1 MRSSDGRRR
10 TRPLLRRVALTGAAL
25 LAATAAI
32 PQAEAATAR
41 DPGSAPSGGGL
52 SAVIRYTENG
62 VPHILARDYAHL
74 GFGTGWAQAADQV
87 CVLADGFLTVSGE
100 RSRWFGPDAA
110 PDGSL
115 SSAAKNLSSDL
126 YFKGVRDSGTVEKLL
141 ATPAPAGPSKD
152 VRELMRGWAAGYNA
166 WLAQNRITDPACAGA
181 AWVRPVTATDVAAR
195 GFAVSVLG
203 GQGRAVDGIAA
214 AQPPARAVGRPDG
227 TDGTDGTDGQDGSGG
242 PAGQDVDPGAAAEA
256 ARQLFDTA
264 RYDMG
269 SNAVAFAGS
278 TTAGGRGLL
287 LGNPH
292 YPWQGGRRFWQSQ
305 QTIPGELNVSGGSL
319 LGTAV
324 VNIGFNEKVAWS
336 HTVATGTPL
345 NLHQLVLDPADPT
358 AYLVDGKPERMTERK
373 VSVPVAGGGPAVTRS
388 QWWTR
393 YGPVVSN
400 LGPGLPLPW
409 TAATAYALAD
419 PNALNLRGS
428 DSALALGRAR
438 SVAGIQEALA
448 RTQGLPWV
456 NTVAADSAGG
466 TLFTQS
472 QVLPRITDELAAR
485 CSTPLGRA
493 TYPASGLAV
502 LDGSR
507 ADCATGSDPDAV
519 QPGVF
524 GPGRAPALRDAPYA
538 ENSNDSAWLA
548 NAERPLTG
556 YERIWGTVGT
566 PRSVRTRGALEDV
579 SAMAA
584 RGRLTVADLQGQQ
597 YANRVPAGDLAAAD
611 AAKACAALPGGTAAG
626 SDGAAVDVSAACPVL
641 ARWDRTADTTSRGA
655 LLFDRFWR
663 KLTASTPAGS
673 LWLVPF
679 SPADP
684 VGTPR
689 TLNQAAPGIGR
700 ALADAVAELRAAGI
714 ALDAPLGA
722 HQFVVRGG
730 ERLPV
735 GGGTEALGVW
745 NKIEAPWN
753 AAAGGYT
760 EVAHGS
766 SHIQAVGWDG
776 SRCPVA
782 RTVLTYGQSSNPV
795 SPFFADQTRLFS
807 QERWVTSRFCER
819 DILASPRLKVVL
831 ARERR

>member
-1 MRSSDGRRR
+1 MHLS
-10 TRPLLRRVALTGAAL
+10 TRPLFRRVAFAGAL
-25 LAATAAI
+25 LLAVTTLSTVTAAAPRASAATGERI
-32 PQAEAATAR
+32 
-41 DPGSAPSGGGL
+41 PSGGGL

-62 VPHILARDYAHL
+62 IPHILARDYARL

-87 CVLADGFLTVSGE
+87 CILADGFVTVSGE
-100 RSRWFGPDAA
+100 RSRWFGADAA

-115 SSAAKNLSSDL
+115 SSATRNLSSDL
-126 YFKGVRDSGTVEKLL
+126 YFKGVRESGTVEELL
-141 ATPAPAGPSKD
+141 AAPAPAGPSKD
-152 VRELMRGWAAGYNA
+152 LKELMRGWAAGYNA
-166 WLAQNRITDPACAGA
+166 WLAQNKITDPACAGA

-195 GFAVSVLG
+195 GFAVAVLG
-203 GQGRAVDGIAA
+203 GQGRGIDGITA
-214 AQPPARAVGRPDG
+214 AQPPA
-227 TDGTDGTDGQDGSGG
+227 
-242 PAGQDVDPGAAAEA
+242 PAALVAPLRELDPAAAADA
-256 ARQLFDTA
+256 AREFFDTT

-278 TTAGGRGLL
+278 ATANGRGLL

-319 LGTAV
+319 LGTTV

-336 HTVATGTPL
+336 HTVATGTPV
-345 NLHQLVLDPADPT
+345 NLHQLALDPADPT
-358 AYLVDGKPERMTERK
+358 VYLVDGKPEAMTRRT
-373 VSVPVAGGGPAVTRS
+373 VSVAVAGGAPVTRT

-393 YGPVVSN
+393 FGPVITG

-409 TAATAYALAD
+409 TTRTAYALND
-419 PNALNLRGS
+419 PNATNLRGS
-428 DSALALGRAR
+428 DTALTMGKAR
-438 SVAGIQEALA
+438 SVAGVQDALA

-507 ADCATGSDPDAV
+507 ADCALGTDPDAV

-524 GPGRAPALRDAPYA
+524 GPGRAPTLRDAPYA

-548 NAERPLTG
+548 NADRPLVG
-556 YERIWGTVGT
+556 YERIWGNVGT
-566 PRSVRTRGALEDV
+566 PRSLRTRGAVEDV

-584 RGRLTVADLQGQQ
+584 KGGLTVADLQEQQ
-597 YANRVPAGDLAAAD
+597 FANRAPAGDLAAAD
-611 AAKACAALPGGTAAG
+611 AARACSALPGGTATG
-626 SDGAAVDVSAACPVL
+626 SDGAAVDVSAACDVL
-641 ARWDRTADTTSRGA
+641 ARWDRGVDSSSRGA

-663 KLTASTPAGS
+663 KLTASTPAKD

-679 SPADP
+679 SAADP
-684 VGTPR
+684 VRTPR
-689 TLNQAAPGIGR
+689 TLNQAAPGVGR

-714 ALDAPLGA
+714 ALDAPLGG
-722 HQFVVRGG
+722 HQFVLRDGQK
-730 ERLPV
+730 LPV

-753 AAAGGYT
+753 ATAGGYP
-760 EVAHGS
+760 EVRHGS

-776 SRCPVA
+776 GRCPVA
-782 RTVLTYGQSSNPV
+782 RTLLTYSQSANPN
-795 SPFFADQTRLFS
+795 SPYYADQTRLFS

-819 DILASPRLKVVL
+819 DILASPRLKVVWP
-831 ARERR
+831 RERR

>member
-1 MRSSDGRRR
+1 MLRFLHANPLRGRLLHGRRR
-10 TRPLLRRVALTGAAL
+10 SRPLLRRVALTGVTL

-32 PQAEAATAR
+32 PGAAAQDR
-41 DPGSAPSGGGL
+41 GSGHSGGGL

-62 VPHILARDYAHL
+62 IPHILAQDYAHL

-100 RSRWFGPDAA
+100 RSRWFGPQAA

-115 SSAAKNLSSDL
+115 SSAAGNLSSDL

-141 ATPAPAGPSKD
+141 ATPAPAGPGKE
-152 VRELMRGWAAGYNA
+152 VKELMRGWAAGYNA
-166 WLAQNRITDPACAGA
+166 WLAQNRITDPACKGA
-181 AWVRPVTATDVAAR
+181 AWVRPVTVTDVAAR

-203 GQGRAVDGIAA
+203 GQGRAVDGITT
-214 AQPPARAVGRPDG
+214 AQPPGTGVRTAAPGARDE
-227 TDGTDGTDGQDGSGG
+227 
-242 PAGQDVDPGAAAEA
+242 VDPGTAAEA
-256 ARQLFDTA
+256 AREFFDTT

-278 TTAGGRGLL
+278 TTANGSGLL

-336 HTVATGTPL
+336 HTVATGTPV
-345 NLHQLVLDPADPT
+345 NLHQLALDPADPT
-358 AYLVDGKPERMTERK
+358 AYLVDGKPERMTARR
-373 VSVPVAGGGPAVTRS
+373 VSVQVAGGAPVTRT

-400 LGPGLPLPW
+400 LGGGLPLPW
-409 TAATAYALAD
+409 TTTTAYALAD
-419 PNALNLRGS
+419 PNAANLRAS
-428 DSALALGRAR
+428 DTALAMGRAR
-438 SVAGIQEALA
+438 SVAGIQDALR

-493 TYPASGLAV
+493 TYPSSGLAV

-507 ADCATGSDPDAV
+507 GDCAPGSDPDAV

-524 GPGRAPALRDAPYA
+524 GPGKAPTLRDAAYA

-548 NAERPLTG
+548 NAGKPLTG
-556 YERIWGTVGT
+556 YERIWGNVST
-566 PRSVRTRGALEDV
+566 PRSLRTRGALEDV

-584 RGRLTVADLQGQQ
+584 RGGLTVPDLQKQQ
-597 YANRVPAGDLAAAD
+597 FANRVPAGDLAAAD
-611 AAKACAALPGGTAAG
+611 AAKACAALPGGTATG
-626 SDGAAVDVSAACPVL
+626 GDGAAVDVSAACGVL
-641 ARWDRTADTTSRGA
+641 AAWDRTADSSSRGA

-663 KLTASTPAGS
+663 KLTAGTAAKD

-679 SPADP
+679 DAADP
-684 VGTPR
+684 VRTPR

-700 ALADAVAELRAAGI
+700 ALADTVTELRAAGI
-714 ALDAPLGA
+714 APDAPLGE

-730 ERLPV
+730 QKLPV

-753 AAAGGYT
+753 AAAGGYP
-760 EVAHGS
+760 EVVHGS

-776 SRCPVA
+776 GRCPVA
-782 RTVLTYGQSSNPV
+782 RTLLTYSQSSNPNAADY
-795 SPFFADQTRLFS
+795 ADQTRLFS
-807 QERWVTSRFCER
+807 QERWVKARFCEW
-819 DILASPRLKVVL
+819 DILTSPQLKVVWP
-831 ARERR
+831 RERR

>member
-1 MRSSDGRRR
+1 MHLR
-10 TRPLLRRVALTGAAL
+10 TRPILRRVALAGAAL
-25 LAATAAI
+25 LAAAAAA
-32 PQAEAATAR
+32 PQASAATGER
-41 DPGSAPSGGGL
+41 NPSGGGL

-62 VPHILARDYAHL
+62 IPHILAQDYAHL

-87 CVLADGFLTVSGE
+87 CVLADGFVTLAGE

-115 SSAAKNLSSDL
+115 SSATRNLSSDL
-126 YFKGVRDSGTVEKLL
+126 YFKGVRESGTVERLL
-141 ATPAPAGPSKD
+141 ATPAPAGPGKD
-152 VRELMRGWAAGYNA
+152 LKELMRGWAAGYNA
-166 WLAQNRITDPACAGA
+166 WLAQNRITDPACKGA

-203 GQGRAVDGIAA
+203 GQGRGIDAITA
-214 AQPPARAVGRPDG
+214 AQPPVAPAAAARTTAPQQ
-227 TDGTDGTDGQDGSGG
+227 TD
-242 PAGQDVDPGAAAEA
+242 PADAAEA
-256 ARQLFDTA
+256 AREFFDTS

-278 TTAGGRGLL
+278 TTASGRGLL

-319 LGTAV
+319 LGTPV
-324 VNIGFNEKVAWS
+324 VSIGFNEKVAWS
-336 HTVATGTPL
+336 HTVATGTPV
-345 NLHQLVLDPADPT
+345 NLHQLTLDPADPT
-358 AYLVDGKPERMTERK
+358 AYLVDGKPEAMTRRT
-373 VSVPVAGGGPAVTRS
+373 VTVPVAGGDPVTRT

-393 YGPVVSN
+393 YGPVITG

-409 TAATAYALAD
+409 TPQTAYALND
-419 PNALNLRGS
+419 PNAANLRGS
-428 DSALALGRAR
+428 DTALAMGKAR

-472 QVLPRITDELAAR
+472 QVVPRITDELAAR

-502 LDGSR
+502 LDGAR
-507 ADCATGSDPDAV
+507 ADCAPGTDPDAV

-524 GPGRAPALRDAPYA
+524 GPGKAPTLRDAPYA

-548 NAERPLTG
+548 NADRPLTG
-556 YERIWGTVGT
+556 YERIWGNVST
-566 PRSVRTRGALEDV
+566 PRSMRTRGAVEDV

-584 RGRLTVADLQGQQ
+584 RGGLTVADLERQQ
-597 YANRVPAGDLAAAD
+597 FADRVPAGDLAAAD
-611 AAKACAALPGGTAAG
+611 AAKACAALPGGTATAG
-626 SDGAAVDVSAACPVL
+626 DGTAVDVSAACGVL
-641 ARWDRTADTTSRGA
+641 AGWDRTADASSRGA
-655 LLFDRFWR
+655 LFFDRFWR
-663 KLTASTPAGS
+663 RLTASTAPKD

-679 SPADP
+679 SAADP
-684 VGTPR
+684 VRTPR
-689 TLNQAAPGIGR
+689 TLNQTVPGIGR
-700 ALADAVAELRAAGI
+700 ALADTVVELKAAGI
-714 ALDAPLGA
+714 ALDAPLGE

-730 ERLPV
+730 RKLPV

-753 AAAGGYT
+753 AAAGGYP
-760 EVAHGS
+760 EVVHGS

-782 RTVLTYGQSSNPV
+782 RTLLTYSQSSNPD
-795 SPFFADQTRLFS
+795 SPYYADQTRLFS
-807 QERWVTSRFCER
+807 AERWVTSRFCER
-819 DILASPRLKVVL
+819 DILTSPKLKVVWP
-831 ARERR
+831 RERR

>member
-1 MRSSDGRRR
+1 MR
-10 TRPLLRRVALTGAAL
+10 TRPALRRAALTGAAL
-25 LAATAAI
+25 LAATAAL
-32 PQAEAATAR
+32 PQAQAAAAGDR
-41 DPGSAPSGGGL
+41 GPSGGGL

-62 VPHILARDYAHL
+62 IPHILARDYARL

-115 SSAAKNLSSDL
+115 SSATRNLSSDL
-126 YFKGVRDSGTVEKLL
+126 YFKGVRESGAVEGLL
-141 ATPAPAGPSKD
+141 ATPAPAGPSRDLK
-152 VRELMRGWAAGYNA
+152 ELMRGWAAGYNA
-166 WLAQNRITDPACAGA
+166 WLAQNKISDPACKGAG
-181 AWVRPVTATDVAAR
+181 WVRPITTSDVAAR

-203 GQGRAVDGIAA
+203 GQGRGIDGITAA
-214 AQPPARAVGRPDG
+214 GPPGGTSPAPSAPLAPRGRD
-227 TDGTDGTDGQDGSGG
+227 SGID
-242 PAGQDVDPGAAAEA
+242 PAAAAEA
-256 ARQLFDTA
+256 AREFFDTT
-264 RYDMG
+264 RYDRG
-269 SNAVAFAGS
+269 SNAVAFSGA
-278 TTAGGRGLL
+278 TTANGSGLL

-336 HTVATGTPL
+336 HTVATGTPV
-345 NLHQLVLDPADPT
+345 NLHQLTLDPADPT
-358 AYLVDGKPERMTERK
+358 AYLVDGRSERMTERK
-373 VSVPVAGGGPAVTRS
+373 VSVQVAGGAPVTRS

-393 YGPVVSN
+393 YGPVITG
-400 LGPGLPLPW
+400 LGPSLPLPW
-409 TAATAYALAD
+409 TAGTAYALND

-428 DSALALGRAR
+428 DTALAMGKAR
-438 SVAGIQEALA
+438 SVDGIRDALR

-456 NTVAADSAGG
+456 NTVAADAAGG

-507 ADCATGSDPDAV
+507 GDCALGADPDAV

-524 GPGRAPALRDAPYA
+524 GPAKAPTLTGAPYA

-548 NAERPLTG
+548 NADRPLTG
-556 YERIWGTVGT
+556 YERIWGNVAA
-566 PRSVRTRGALEDV
+566 PRSLRTRGALEDV
-579 SAMAA
+579 SAMTA
-584 RGRLTVADLQGQQ
+584 RGGLTVADLQRQQ
-597 YANRVPAGDLAAAD
+597 FANRVPAGDLAAAD
-611 AAKACAALPGGTAAG
+611 AATACAALPGGSATA
-626 SDGAAVDVSAACPVL
+626 SDGAAVDVSAACRVL
-641 ARWDRTADTTSRGA
+641 AGWDRTADSASRGA
-655 LLFDRFWR
+655 LVFDRFWR
-663 KLTASTPAGS
+663 RLTSTTAAKD

-679 SPADP
+679 DAADP
-684 VGTPR
+684 VRTPR
-689 TLNQAAPGIGR
+689 TLNRAAPGIGR
-700 ALADAVAELRAAGI
+700 ALADTVQELGAAGI
-714 ALDAPLGA
+714 APDAPLGE
-722 HQFVVRGG
+722 HQFVVRDGQ
-730 ERLPV
+730 RLPV

-753 AAAGGYT
+753 AAAGGYP
-760 EVAHGS
+760 EVLHGS

-782 RTVLTYGQSSNPV
+782 RTLLTYGQSSNPQ
-795 SPFFADQTRLFS
+795 SPYHADQTRLFS
-807 QERWVTSRFCER
+807 QERWVTARFCER
-819 DILASPRLKVVL
+819 DILASPRLRVL
-831 ARERR
+831 WPHERR